1 MKIISWNINNDYRG
15 INLKV
20 YNIINLLEKYSPNI
34 IGLQEV
40 IPKVY
45 DLLCNEDIIKN
56 RYIISEKQ
64 DKSYFNIILTKF
76 KTPMEIIPFKNSSMG
91 REYIKQKIGKVS
103 FINIHLESMPVNRGV
118 RDKQINEILSNTED
132 YMIIFGDTN
141 FTDDGEK
148 FGNLNY
154 IEFINDN
161 DLFTYDS
168 KINKEAIPPFRSNLD
183 RFYTNMDEGSY
194 KAKIIPCDGS
204 DHYPILLEC

>member
-1 MKIISWNINNDYRG
+1 MKIISWNINNDYRC

-20 YNIINLLEKYSPNI
+20 YNIINLLEKYRPNI
-34 IGLQEV
+34 VGLQEV

-45 DLLCNEDIIKN
+45 DLLCDEDIIKN

-103 FINIHLESMPVNRGV
+103 FINIHLESMPVNMGV

-154 IEFINDN
+154 IEYINDN

-183 RFYTNMDEGSY
+183 RFYTNIDEGSY

>member
-20 YNIINLLEKYSPNI
+20 YNIINLLEKYRPNI
-34 IGLQEV
+34 VGLQEV

-76 KTPMEIIPFKNSSMG
+76 ETPVEIIPLKNSSME

-103 FINIHLESMPVNRGV
+103 FINIHLESMPVNR
-118 RDKQINEILSNTED
+118 
-132 YMIIFGDTN
+132 
-141 FTDDGEK
+141 
-148 FGNLNY
+148 
-154 IEFINDN
+154 
-161 DLFTYDS
+161 
-168 KINKEAIPPFRSNLD
+168 INK
-183 RFYTNMDEGSY
+183 
-194 KAKIIPCDGS
+194 
-204 DHYPILLEC
+204 